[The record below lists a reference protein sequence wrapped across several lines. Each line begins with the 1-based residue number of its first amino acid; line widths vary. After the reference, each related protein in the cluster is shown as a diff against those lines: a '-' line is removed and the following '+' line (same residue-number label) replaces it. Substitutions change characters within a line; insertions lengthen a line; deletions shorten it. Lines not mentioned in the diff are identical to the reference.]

1 MSTNVGAVD
10 FELLLNSNPF
20 NKGLKS
26 ATNTIKSSGIENSLK
41 NIGKLALAAFS
52 VKAIVN
58 FGKECINLGSDLAEV
73 QNVVDVTFGN
83 LNTEVN
89 KFAENAI
96 DKFGLGQTVTKGVSA
111 ASANDTAKEVGI
123 MFRSK
128 RTDGKYRYV
137 ALTRGKFVEP
147 SESFATESDSVS
159 PQTMTLTF
167 TGIPLQCNGIYKITA
182 DEGESGLPSDY
193 LKNFFQEMKWKLP
206 EGD

>member
-1 MSTNVGAVD
+1 MATKRQVGLKDFHVCKILTDEVGSGATYDTPVRIPGIISATMSTERSTENYYSDDIVEETFSSFNSISLEVEISNLSQSERA
-10 FELLLNSNPF
+10 LL
-20 NKGLKS
+20 
-26 ATNTIKSSGIENSLK
+26 
-41 NIGKLALAAFS
+41 
-52 VKAIVN
+52 
-58 FGKECINLGSDLAEV
+58 
-73 QNVVDVTFGN
+73 
-83 LNTEVN
+83 
-89 KFAENAI
+89 
-96 DKFGLGQTVTKGVSA
+96 LGQTVTKGVSA

-182 DEGESGLPSDY
+182 DEGESDLPSDY
-193 LKNFFQEMKWKLP
+193 LKNFFQEMKWQLP
-206 EGD
+206 S

>member
-1 MSTNVGAVD
+1 MATKRQVGLKDFHVCKILTDVAGVGATYDTPVRIPGIISATMSTERSTENYYSDDIVEETFSSFNSISLEVEISNLSQSERA
-10 FELLLNSNPF
+10 LL
-20 NKGLKS
+20 
-26 ATNTIKSSGIENSLK
+26 
-41 NIGKLALAAFS
+41 
-52 VKAIVN
+52 
-58 FGKECINLGSDLAEV
+58 
-73 QNVVDVTFGN
+73 
-83 LNTEVN
+83 
-89 KFAENAI
+89 
-96 DKFGLGQTVTKGVSA
+96 LGQTVTKGVSA
-111 ASANDTAKEVGI
+111 ASADDTAEEVGI

>member
-1 MSTNVGAVD
+1 MATKRQVGLKDFHVCKILTDVVGSGATYDTPVRIPGIISATMSTERSTENYYSDDIVEETFSSFNSISLEVEISNLSQSERA
-10 FELLLNSNPF
+10 LL
-20 NKGLKS
+20 
-26 ATNTIKSSGIENSLK
+26 
-41 NIGKLALAAFS
+41 
-52 VKAIVN
+52 
-58 FGKECINLGSDLAEV
+58 
-73 QNVVDVTFGN
+73 
-83 LNTEVN
+83 
-89 KFAENAI
+89 
-96 DKFGLGQTVTKGVSA
+96 LGQTVTKGVSA
-111 ASANDTAKEVGI
+111 ASADDTAEEVGI

-193 LKNFFQEMKWKLP
+193 LKNFFNTMKWELP
-206 EGD
+206 K

>member
-1 MSTNVGAVD
+1 MATKRQVGLKDFHVCKITSDTPGEGAVYESPVRIPGIISATMSTERSTENYYSDDIVEETFSSFNSISLEVEISNLSQSERA
-10 FELLLNSNPF
+10 LL
-20 NKGLKS
+20 
-26 ATNTIKSSGIENSLK
+26 
-41 NIGKLALAAFS
+41 
-52 VKAIVN
+52 
-58 FGKECINLGSDLAEV
+58 
-73 QNVVDVTFGN
+73 
-83 LNTEVN
+83 
-89 KFAENAI
+89 
-96 DKFGLGQTVTKGVSA
+96 LGQTVTKGVSA
-111 ASANDTAKEVGI
+111 ASADDTAEEVGI

>member
-1 MSTNVGAVD
+1 MATKRQVGLKDFHVCKITSDTPGVGAVY
-10 FELLLNSNPF
+10 ESPVRIP
-20 NKGLKS
+20 GIIS
-26 ATNTIKSSGIENSLK
+26 ATMSTERSTENYYSDDIVEETFSSFNSISLEVEIS
-41 NIGKLALAAFS
+41 NLSQSERAL
-52 VKAIVN
+52 
-58 FGKECINLGSDLAEV
+58 L
-73 QNVVDVTFGN
+73 
-83 LNTEVN
+83 
-89 KFAENAI
+89 
-96 DKFGLGQTVTKGVSA
+96 LGQTVTKGVSA
-111 ASANDTAKEVGI
+111 ASADDTAEEVGI

-182 DEGESGLPSDY
+182 DEGENDLPSDY

>member
-1 MSTNVGAVD
+1 MATKRQVGLKDFHVCKILTDVVGSGATYDTPVRIPGIISATMSTERSTENYYSDDIVEETFSSFNSISLEVEISNLSQSERA
-10 FELLLNSNPF
+10 LL
-20 NKGLKS
+20 
-26 ATNTIKSSGIENSLK
+26 
-41 NIGKLALAAFS
+41 
-52 VKAIVN
+52 
-58 FGKECINLGSDLAEV
+58 
-73 QNVVDVTFGN
+73 
-83 LNTEVN
+83 
-89 KFAENAI
+89 
-96 DKFGLGQTVTKGVSA
+96 LGQTVTKGVSA
-111 ASANDTAKEVGI
+111 ASADDTAKEVGI